1 MKCTMDN
8 HGILIHRLFCHS
20 EHSEESPDHLKRVIK
35 LRDPSAPAS
44 PDPQDDRGDTT
55 RNKAEIVSRCEKQ
68 KNSS

>member
-44 PDPQDDRGDTT
+44 PTLRMTGVILYET
-55 RNKAEIVSRCEKQ
+55 R
-68 KNSS
+68 